1 MIPKK
6 NTIIVILLILG
17 TWFALQNSSSVTAV
31 PIKQKLASFPKN
43 IGQWHRIY
51 SSTSSADVVELLG
64 VDDEIYYTYQ
74 NALGKNI
81 TLYVGYYKAVGV
93 TGAYHSPK
101 NCLPG
106 GGWGIDTIQPFAI
119 ETGIEGNSQS
129 VITEMLI
136 RNGNSYQ
143 IVLYWYQNR
152 GRVIASEYW
161 EKIYLVL
168 DALFLGRRDGT
179 FVRIMFSVQE
189 SDIAQASIEA
199 GKFAELVMNNLE
211 SHLPGKIL

>member
-17 TWFALQNSSSVTAV
+17 TWFALQNSSSVTAI
-31 PIKQKLASFPKN
+31 PIKQSLSSFPTT
-43 IGQWHRIY
+43 IGQWKRVH

-74 NALGKNI
+74 NASGKNI

-106 GGWGIDTIQPFAI
+106 GGWGIDTIHPFSI
-119 ETGIEGNSQS
+119 ETGIEGDSQS

-143 IVLYWYQNR
+143 VVLYWYQNR

-168 DALFLGRRDGT
+168 DGLFLGRRDGT
-179 FVRIMFSVQE
+179 FVRIMFSVQDSE
-189 SDIAQASIEA
+189 IAQASIEA

-211 SHLPGKIL
+211 SHLPGKNI

>member
-6 NTIIVILLILG
+6 NIFIVLLLILG
-17 TWFALQNSSSVTAV
+17 TWYALQNSSSVTAI
-31 PIKQKLASFPKN
+31 PIKQRLASFPTT
-43 IGQWHRIY
+43 IGQWHRIH

-74 NALGKNI
+74 NESGKII

-106 GGWGIDTIQPFAI
+106 GGWGIDTIEPFSMN
-119 ETGIEGNSQS
+119 TGIEGNSSS

-136 RNGNSYQ
+136 RNGNNYQ
-143 IVLYWYQNR
+143 VVLYWYQNR
-152 GRVIASEYW
+152 GRIIASEYW

-189 SDIAQASIEA
+189 SDIAQAAIEA

-211 SHLPGKIL
+211 LHLPGKNI